1 MLLQTDPNPSKPQ
14 ERVTDSRK
22 DRRAASPAMGGGW
35 EKHGAGLCQ
44 GGLGS
49 RGRPSTSLR
58 SWTTGLGWGCALG
71 APRFLKEAGQGPQCC
86 SPLCSAPRQTLPTLL
101 TPYRGEG
108 LQPPQGHVRPQ
119 LGSLRHPG
127 TTALD
132 MRRSTLQHPASA
144 WAGSW
149 QCTWLLGDSPIL
161 QVTPGP
167 AQGKAPSSRP
177 PHLRPRAT
185 SLQRCC

>member
-1 MLLQTDPNPSKPQ
+1 MLLQTDPNPSEPQ

-49 RGRPSTSLR
+49 RGRPSTFLH

-101 TPYRGEG
+101 TPYGGEG
-108 LQPPQGHVRPQ
+108 LQPPQCHVRPQ

-127 TTALD
+127 TPALD
-132 MRRSTLQHPASA
+132 TRQSTLRHPASA
-144 WAGSW
+144 WAVSW

-167 AQGKAPSSRP
+167 AQGKAPSSRL
-177 PHLRPRAT
+177 PHPRPRAT